1 MDPVPRPSHRTRLVA
16 LGATVV
22 AAGAALA
29 WINSPPPGARGGFFD
44 IEPGW
49 SARTTARR
57 LKDDGRVRSR
67 LWVELLARLL
77 RSDQKLKAG
86 LYRLPAGA
94 RADQILRD
102 LIRGRGATV
111 RFTVPEGHAVWQMA
125 DRLAALGVCDRDA
138 FLREALP
145 WEGFHFPETYFL
157 EPNTPADRIAAAL
170 RERFDVVWAEVFA
183 AAVVAGDVVSMA
195 PGVAPTAP
203 DEAFR
208 LRDGR
213 RWTVRQ
219 AVTMASLIERET
231 RRDDERALVAAV
243 YHGRLKKR
251 MRLECDPTVQYA
263 LGGWK
268 SPLTRSDLRVEHPY
282 NTYRRFGLPP
292 GPIAAPGRAALAA
305 ALSPAPVPYL
315 YFVADAAGGHAFSA
329 TYEEHL
335 KAVRRFRRA
344 LKEARNPIK

>member
-1 MDPVPRPSHRTRLVA
+1 
-16 LGATVV
+16 
-22 AAGAALA
+22 
-29 WINSPPPGARGGFFD
+29 
-44 IEPGW
+44 
-49 SARTTARR
+49 
-57 LKDDGRVRSR
+57 
-67 LWVELLARLL
+67 
-77 RSDQKLKAG
+77 
-86 LYRLPAGA
+86 
-94 RADQILRD
+94 
-102 LIRGRGATV
+102 
-111 RFTVPEGHAVWQMA
+111 
-125 DRLAALGVCDRDA
+125 LAALGVCDRDA